1 MHYFQSTSRTP
12 FFNGNDYVYWKVRI
26 IIYLQYVDYD
36 LCQSIENGSHK
47 PTKIENDIMISKPRN
62 EYTDDGKKFFS
73 MDDKAMNTLYCA
85 LNRSEFNIISSCKK
99 ARDILIH
106 DVTQQLHFVLLIKKD

>member
-1 MHYFQSTSRTP
+1 
-12 FFNGNDYVYWKVRI
+12 
-26 IIYLQYVDYD
+26 
-36 LCQSIENGSHK
+36 
-47 PTKIENDIMISKPRN
+47 MISKPRN
-62 EYTDDGKKFFS
+62 EYTDGGKFFS
-73 MDDKAMNTLYCA
+73 LDDKAMNTLYCA